1 MAELIKGAEDGSLS
15 FGDYT
20 LAEKT
25 KVKDFS
31 HNGDTYYVKSY
42 AETTKLE
49 KNGAFLY
56 ESEPGTKVCGF
67 EAGTSGVSF
76 TVEGKDDAEITL
88 GLEPEVSYIVKVNDV
103 EAGNVKTNL
112 GGKLTLSVP
121 TGSGDAVKVSVA
133 RD

>member
-1 MAELIKGAEDGSLS
+1 MAELIKGEENGSLS

-31 HNGDTYYVKSY
+31 HKGDLYYVKSY

-49 KNGAFLY
+49 KNGMFLY
-56 ESEPGTKVCGF
+56 ESEPGTKVNGF
-67 EAGTSGVSF
+67 NADGSGVAF
-76 TVEGKDDAEITL
+76 EVESKDDAEITL
-88 GLEPEVSYIVKVNDV
+88 GLEAEASYAVTVNGVD
-103 EAGNVKTNL
+103 AGSMKTNL

-121 TGSGDAVKVSVA
+121 TGSGEKVKVSVTKG
-133 RD
+133 

>member
-56 ESEPGTKVCGF
+56 ESEPGTKVCCF

>member
-56 ESEPGTKVCGF
+56 ESEPGTKVCSF

-88 GLEPEVSYIVKVNDV
+88 GLEPEASYIVKVNDV